1 MLCNNDMEQERIWLL
16 LGRKVSGEA
25 TMAELRELE
34 ELLVQYPEM
43 RYQVSVLGNLPVPV
57 AAPGWTEKTEL
68 ALEKHMVRLG
78 DDLAATELL
87 AEGITR
93 HRKSRAGVLVAL
105 STLVVVLAG
114 YCVFLLSSKT
124 THKVPAEI
132 AEIQTRNGSRSR
144 ATLPDGTEVWLN
156 GGSRITYQRDMNTQ
170 QKREV
175 FLSGEAFFKVARD
188 AENPFVVKTSRMAV
202 NVLGTAF
209 NIKAYPNEEQTETS
223 LISGSVEVVPADD
236 QQHRVQLQPNQKFII
251 RHTQDGNA
259 RPTLGYSMEQ
269 VKANGQDDLINET
282 AWCDN
287 VLVFDNENFGSVAL
301 KMERWFGVK
310 VYLTDKKL
318 KAYRFTG
325 TFKNE
330 SLPQI
335 LEALKVTSSFRC
347 EVKGNE
353 VFINQ

>member
-1 MLCNNDMEQERIWLL
+1 MEQERIWLL

-25 TMAELRELE
+25 TMAELREME
-34 ELLVQYPEM
+34 ELLVQYPEL
-43 RYQVSVLGNLPVPV
+43 RYQVSVLGNMPVPV
-57 AAPGWTEKTEL
+57 AAPAWVEKTEL
-68 ALEKHMVRLG
+68 ALEKHMLRLG
-78 DDLAATELL
+78 NDLTADFP
-87 AEGITR
+87 AEQPESVAR
-93 HRKSRAGVLVAL
+93 HRKGRAGVLVAL
-105 STLVVVLAG
+105 STLVVLLAG
-114 YCVFLLSSKT
+114 YCIFLLNSKT
-124 THKVPAEI
+124 ARKAAAEM

-175 FLSGEAFFKVARD
+175 FLSGEAFFKVAKD
-188 AENPFVVKTSRMAV
+188 ADNPFVVKTSRMAV

-209 NIKAYPNEEQTETS
+209 NVKAYPNEEQTETS

-236 QQHRVQLQPNQKFII
+236 QQQRVQLQPNQKFII

-259 RPTLGYSMEQ
+259 RPSLGYSMEQ
-269 VKANGQDDLINET
+269 VKMNGQNDLINET

-287 VLVFDNENFGSVAL
+287 VLVFDNESFGTVAL

-310 VYLTDKKL
+310 IYLNDKKL

-347 EVKGNE
+347 EIKGNE
-353 VFINQ
+353 VFINH

>member
-1 MLCNNDMEQERIWLL
+1 MEQERIWLL

-34 ELLVQYPEM
+34 ELLVQYPEL
-43 RYQVSVLGNLPVPV
+43 RYKFSVLSNWPVSLMQE
-57 AAPGWTEKTEL
+57 AWESKTEN
-68 ALEKHMVRLG
+68 AWQRHMARMERDFVADGQEQEQPATIRKGKRAGL
-78 DDLAATELL
+78 LAALSVLVILL
-87 AEGITR
+87 AGFC
-93 HRKSRAGVLVAL
+93 A
-105 STLVVVLAG
+105 
-114 YCVFLLSSKT
+114 FLLNSKT
-124 THKVPAEI
+124 KREAAAEM

-156 GGSRITYQRDMNTQ
+156 GGSRITYQRDMNNQ

-175 FLSGEAFFKVARD
+175 LLSGEAFFKVAKD
-188 AENPFVVKTSRMAV
+188 ADNPFIVRTNHMVV
-202 NVLGTAF
+202 NVLGTSF
-209 NIKAYPNEEQTETS
+209 NVKAYPNEDQSETS
-223 LISGSVEVVPADD
+223 LITGAVEVMLADD
-236 QQHRVQLQPNQKFII
+236 PARKVKLIPHQKMVIS
-251 RHTQDGNA
+251 HTQDGN
-259 RPTLGYSMEQ
+259 PKPGLGYSMEQ
-269 VKANGQDDLINET
+269 VKIDDQDDMIHET

-287 VLVFDNENFGSVAL
+287 FLVFDNESFAAVAL

-310 VYLTDKKL
+310 IHLTDKKL

-347 EVKGNE
+347 QIKGNE

>member
-1 MLCNNDMEQERIWLL
+1 MEQERIWLL

-34 ELLVQYPEM
+34 ELLVQYPEL
-43 RYQVSVLGNLPVPV
+43 RYQASILGSLPVPV
-57 AAPGWTEKTEL
+57 ATVAWKEKTEL
-68 ALEKHMVRLG
+68 ALEKHLLRLG
-78 DDLAATELL
+78 NDLTMTAPSDELTAAQD
-87 AEGITR
+87 GR
-93 HRKSRAGVLVAL
+93 RRGRAGVLVAL
-105 STLVVVLAG
+105 SALVVMLGA
-114 YCVFLLSSKT
+114 YCVFLLNSKQAL
-124 THKVPAEI
+124 KVPAEM

-156 GGSRITYQRDMNTQ
+156 GGSRITYQRDMNNQ

-175 FLSGEAFFKVARD
+175 FLSGEAYFKVAKD
-188 AENPFVVKTSRMAV
+188 ADNPFVVRTDRMAV

-209 NIKAYPNEEQTETS
+209 NVKAYPNEERSETS
-223 LISGSVEVVPADD
+223 LISGAVEVVPADD
-236 QQHRVQLQPNQKFII
+236 QTQRVKLQPNQKFII

-259 RPTLGYSMEQ
+259 KPTLGYSMEQ
-269 VKANGQDDLINET
+269 VKMNGQDDLINET

-287 VLVFDNENFGSVAL
+287 VLVFDNENFAAVAL

-310 VYLTDKKL
+310 IYLTDKKL
-318 KAYRFTG
+318 KTYRFTG

-335 LEALKVTSSFRC
+335 LEALKVTSTFRC
-347 EVKGNE
+347 EIKGNE

>member
-1 MLCNNDMEQERIWLL
+1 
-16 LGRKVSGEA
+16 
-25 TMAELRELE
+25 MAELRELE
-34 ELLVQYPEM
+34 ELLVQYPEL
-43 RYQVSVLGNLPVPV
+43 RYQVSVLGNLPAPV
-57 AAPGWTEKTEL
+57 AAPAWTEKTEQ
-68 ALEKHMVRLG
+68 ALEKHMIRLG
-78 DDLAATELL
+78 NDLVTADFPGEHAAENV
-87 AEGITR
+87 AH
-93 HRKSRAGVLVAL
+93 HRKNRVGVLVAL
-105 STLVVVLAG
+105 SSLVVLLAG

-124 THKVPAEI
+124 TQKVAAEI

-175 FLSGEAFFKVARD
+175 FLSGEAFFKVAKD
-188 AENPFVVKTSRMAV
+188 ADNPFVVKTSRMAV

-236 QQHRVQLQPNQKFII
+236 QQRRVQLQPNQKFII

-259 RPTLGYSMEQ
+259 KPSLGYSMEQ
-269 VKANGQDDLINET
+269 VKMNGQDDLINET

-287 VLVFDNENFGSVAL
+287 ILVFDNENFGAVAL

-347 EVKGNE
+347 EIKGNE

>member
-1 MLCNNDMEQERIWLL
+1 MEQERIWLL

-25 TMAELRELE
+25 SLAELRELE
-34 ELLVQYPEM
+34 ELLVQHPEL
-43 RYQVSVLGNLPVPV
+43 RYQVSVLGNMPVPEP
-57 AAPGWTEKTEL
+57 APAWTAKTEL
-68 ALEKHMVRLG
+68 ALEKHMLRIG
-78 DDLAATELL
+78 NDLAA
-87 AEGITR
+87 AEQPAESTGR
-93 HRKSRAGVLVAL
+93 HRKSRAGVLIAL
-105 STLVVVLAG
+105 SSLVVLLGG
-114 YCVFLLSSKT
+114 YCLFLLNSKT
-124 THKVPAEI
+124 APKVPAEM

-175 FLSGEAFFKVARD
+175 YLSGEAYFKVAKD
-188 AENPFVVKTSRMAV
+188 ADNPFVVKTDRMAV

-209 NIKAYPNEEQTETS
+209 NVKAYPNEEQTETA

-236 QQHRVQLQPNQKFII
+236 QNRRVQLQPNQKFII

-259 RPTLGYSMEQ
+259 KPTLGYSVEQ
-269 VKANGQDDLINET
+269 VKVNGQDDLINET

-287 VLVFDNENFGSVAL
+287 VLVFDNESFGSVAL

-347 EVKGNE
+347 EIKGNE